1 LDKQRPLEDVSR
13 TAVLLSGQVGRSQGG
28 GGPCRIVIKMGEEG
42 NRRYL
47 VIRRGSS
54 FEINDIYVS
63 CLGNDKSIDGRFHTW
78 NELKIQIKTK
88 ALFSYRKTDF

>member
-1 LDKQRPLEDVSR
+1 
-13 TAVLLSGQVGRSQGG
+13 
-28 GGPCRIVIKMGEEG
+28 MG
-42 NRRYL
+42 NRTHL

-78 NELKIQIKTK
+78 TELKIQIKKPPLYFRTIEKLIFKISFKIAHIKPTK
-88 ALFSYRKTDF
+88 TRIKL

>member
-1 LDKQRPLEDVSR
+1 MSPD
-13 TAVLLSGQVGRSQGG
+13 
-28 GGPCRIVIKMGEEG
+28 GGPCRIVIKKMGEEG

>member
-1 LDKQRPLEDVSR
+1 MTTAHRPLDDAIR
-13 TAVLLSGQVGRSQGG
+13 TAVPVSGQGGR
-28 GGPCRIVIKMGEEG
+28 CRSGEDRCVIKMG

>member
-1 LDKQRPLEDVSR
+1 
-13 TAVLLSGQVGRSQGG
+13 VLLSGQ
-28 GGPCRIVIKMGEEG
+28 GGPSHESGWWTLPDSDKKVGEEG